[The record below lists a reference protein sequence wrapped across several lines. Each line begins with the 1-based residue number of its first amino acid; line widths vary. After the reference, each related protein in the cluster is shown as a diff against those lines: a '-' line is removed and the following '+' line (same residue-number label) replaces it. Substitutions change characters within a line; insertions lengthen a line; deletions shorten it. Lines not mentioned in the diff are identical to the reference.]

1 MTETERTPTV
11 LSVLLAAAVSFW
23 LPATPALGLIAGTGD
38 ITPAYDDSL
47 PWRIFGDLF
56 IGNTADANLVVTN
69 GSQILDVNDAFIA
82 YTPASTATMLVTGLN
97 SRWINSGNLF
107 IGGSE
112 TQAGGA
118 GILTISSGGRV
129 EANDVTIW
137 STGSLTGN
145 GTLTAASVLNRG
157 TISPGNS
164 IGTLTVQGDVT
175 FWVDSTLEVEVDNS
189 GNSDK
194 LHVVGDVNIVG
205 GTVEAVST
213 ETITGTKE
221 YTILDATH
229 LTGRFDAL
237 DTGLLDLMIV
247 DPNAELGY
255 ATNSIALRIIAQSFD
270 LGIDGTPN
278 QRELGV
284 ALQRIA
290 DANGTAITG
299 ALQQLPSLDAVR
311 ASYDQLA
318 GQNRPPLAPIVASD
332 TAKFMGIISNRL
344 QGARGTVAKSL
355 KDLSDMPLLA
365 MARPDSLLGTGST
378 SDLTWDGFLWSVGR
392 DTPEMTNEDWGA
404 WAKLYG
410 IFGDRKTDNG
420 FPGYSYDVTGETF
433 GIDVDL
439 SDWMVGGFTGGT
451 SKGDVEYDGLDD
463 TADVRNTHFGLYSSI
478 SADGWYLNSIVTY
491 SRIDIHT
498 ERPVDLTGETY
509 TADFDGREM
518 SGYAEVGFDWQPR
531 STWLIQPLVAMQVT
545 FLHLDQ
551 YAENGYAGAL
561 VFEDQ
566 DYDSYKAALGV
577 KATKELTLG
586 RQGPPAIFQARSRW
600 VHEFGDVLS
609 SIDTR
614 FEDVPPIS
622 WTVSDAEASRD
633 SIVAGAG
640 LGIRLSREFRL
651 FVDYDRTF
659 NSDKT
664 VNVISG
670 AVEYRW

>member
-1 MTETERTPTV
+1 
-11 LSVLLAAAVSFW
+11 
-23 LPATPALGLIAGTGD
+23 
-38 ITPAYDDSL
+38 
-47 PWRIFGDLF
+47 
-56 IGNTADANLVVTN
+56 
-69 GSQILDVNDAFIA
+69 
-82 YTPASTATMLVTGLN
+82 
-97 SRWINSGNLF
+97 
-107 IGGSE
+107 
-112 TQAGGA
+112 
-118 GILTISSGGRV
+118 
-129 EANDVTIW
+129 
-137 STGSLTGN
+137 
-145 GTLTAASVLNRG
+145 
-157 TISPGNS
+157 
-164 IGTLTVQGDVT
+164 
-175 FWVDSTLEVEVDNS
+175 
-189 GNSDK
+189 
-194 LHVVGDVNIVG
+194 
-205 GTVEAVST
+205 
-213 ETITGTKE
+213 
-221 YTILDATH
+221 
-229 LTGRFDAL
+229 
-237 DTGLLDLMIV
+237 
-247 DPNAELGY
+247 
-255 ATNSIALRIIAQSFD
+255 
-270 LGIDGTPN
+270 
-278 QRELGV
+278 
-284 ALQRIA
+284 
-290 DANGTAITG
+290 
-299 ALQQLPSLDAVR
+299 LPSLDAVR

-586 RQGPPAIFQARSRW
+586 RQGPPAIVQVRGRGRASDLVDRQRCGGLPRQHCGRGRAWHPPESR
-600 VHEFGDVLS
+600 
-609 SIDTR
+609 
-614 FEDVPPIS
+614 VPSVRRLRQDLQLRQDRQRHQRRRGIPLVSRKLNEQS
-622 WTVSDAEASRD
+622 W
-633 SIVAGAG
+633 
-640 LGIRLSREFRL
+640 
-651 FVDYDRTF
+651 
-659 NSDKT
+659 NS
-664 VNVISG
+664 
-670 AVEYRW
+670 ALPE